1 MKNLILAGLVFISIT
16 ILAASCTPNPDH
28 SIRVK
33 NSFHEALTYIK
44 INGTNYGRIER
55 GSVTEYL
62 PVEEGNFSISGS
74 TSSGNSLSG
83 SGTVSGPGSH
93 KWTLTING
101 SGSASIEED

>member
-1 MKNLILAGLVFISIT
+1 MKNSIFAVLVFISIT
-16 ILAASCTPNPDH
+16 MLAASCTKDPDH

-33 NSFHEALTYIK
+33 NSFHEALTYIT

-55 GSVTEYL
+55 GSVTEYR
-62 PVEEGNFSISGS
+62 PVDEGNFTISGG
-74 TSSGNSLSG
+74 TSSGGSISG

-101 SGSASIEED
+101 SGSASIDED